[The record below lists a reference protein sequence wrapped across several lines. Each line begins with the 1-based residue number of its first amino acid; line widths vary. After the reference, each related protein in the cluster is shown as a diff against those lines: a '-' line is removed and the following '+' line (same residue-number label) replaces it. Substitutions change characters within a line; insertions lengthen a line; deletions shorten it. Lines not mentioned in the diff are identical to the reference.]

1 MYTNYIWFITS
12 LQVMSNVN
20 ISSQTESVISEVTAI
35 TGNEETQTPSKEY
48 KDFENSVQKDF
59 EFLSDP
65 VVELQEELMSIKES
79 FANTSAK
86 NKSLTDQ
93 IEKLQMDYDS
103 AMRQSRTM
111 IYVYIAPLLA
121 LVFYM
126 LLSPYMSQET
136 H

>member
-1 MYTNYIWFITS
+1 MTS
-12 LQVMSNVN
+12 NIN
-20 ISSQTESVISEVTAI
+20 ISSQTENLTPPNILSS
-35 TGNEETQTPSKEY
+35 EETQTPSKEY

-65 VVELQEELMSIKES
+65 VVELQEELMSIKEI
-79 FANTSAK
+79 FATTSAE
-86 NKSLTDQ
+86 NRSLTDQ
-93 IEKLQMDYDS
+93 IERLQLDYDS

-121 LVFYM
+121 LVVYM
-126 LLSPYMSQET
+126 LLSPYMGQDT